1 MNEEITDKIADI
13 QEEFEYRDFNIIG
26 LLFLSDGFR
35 SLEKIYTKNIYIYI
49 YWSSKFCYYL
59 NIFVGVYFGEN
70 KYWI

>member
-35 SLEKIYTKNIYIYI
+35 SLEKIYTKNIYVYI
-49 YWSSKFCYYL
+49 L
-59 NIFVGVYFGEN
+59 IL
-70 KYWI
+70 